1 MTCCTGRSL
10 YSILLLA
17 SCEFLLLTIV
27 ERENYMSTFLVA
39 LTRGSVACTAAG
51 RHGLANLRK
60 KRPLIPKVDGV
71 MNTLPV
77 SQNYGFHSSAS
88 VLGGGTPTKWN
99 HGESSNTS
107 LENEAYFGGPSSKVL
122 YNELAD
128 RTSATVDACSTEEE
142 YFACLSTLRR
152 RQYAI
157 YTPLHTV
164 WNWKMKQRLAAMK
177 EADEK
182 PQQSEEK
189 SHEKDNMFRPL
200 PGERVIELDENLPDG
215 VLEEYWAELRR
226 EREGS
231 HEGTDGK
238 QTSGRGQ
245 SKRKTIKVSKR
256 RKVEDAVESLSVEG
270 GEFWRDRLVCRLV

>member
-1 MTCCTGRSL
+1 
-10 YSILLLA
+10 
-17 SCEFLLLTIV
+17 
-27 ERENYMSTFLVA
+27 MSTFLVA

-99 HGESSNTS
+99 H
-107 LENEAYFGGPSSKVL
+107 
-122 YNELAD
+122 
-128 RTSATVDACSTEEE
+128 
-142 YFACLSTLRR
+142 
-152 RQYAI
+152 
-157 YTPLHTV
+157 V

-245 SKRKTIKVSKR
+245 SKRKTIKKHFLYGWTYAPKR
-256 RKVEDAVESLSVEG
+256 NKQITEEDTGANTSEIDGNAREFNNSQKPASTPAGRAALRNEG
-270 GEFWRDRLVCRLV
+270 

>member
-1 MTCCTGRSL
+1 MTCCLGRSL
-10 YSILLLA
+10 YPI
-17 SCEFLLLTIV
+17 FLLTSYKILFLPIV

-39 LTRGSVACTAAG
+39 LTRGSVACIAAG

-71 MNTLPV
+71 MNTLSV

-107 LENEAYFGGPSSKVL
+107 LENKAYFEGPSSKVL

-128 RTSATVDACSTEEE
+128 RTSATVDACSTKEE
-142 YFACLSTLRR
+142 YFACSSTLRR
-152 RQYAI
+152 RHYAI

-182 PQQSEEK
+182 PQQSEER
-189 SHEKDNMFRPL
+189 SHEKDNIFRPL
-200 PGERVIELDENLPDG
+200 PGEQVIELNENLPDG
-215 VLEEYWAELRR
+215 ILEEYWAELRR

-238 QTSGRGQ
+238 QTSDRGQ

-256 RKVEDAVESLSVEG
+256 RKIEDVVESLSVEG
-270 GEFWRDRLVCRLV
+270 VGFNVIGWSVV